1 VHIKLYNSTN
11 QDSIK
16 LTLGDISEEQLIMPF
31 MTAQVAK
38 MSYILVQNVGGVET
52 VLDQGSLSPY
62 GFYLTH
68 FVIDENILHWYLNGS
83 LWKELSVAPATY
95 DKVEF
100 SSDSLA
106 FVDEMLFL
114 PYLVDSED
122 IAGWYGANKAFIDQ
136 GEINYYSSR
145 VRQLADS
152 YTLNIEGDGVVT
164 GFKSAL
170 GEDGVSDFVIQ
181 ADKFRVVGTKNG
193 QPFGEGKS
201 VFEVDTDDEKIYLN
215 SNVVLRGNIVQTPD
229 GEEYPIPVFRG
240 KYNETYTYH
249 KYDQVSHDGAVWIFM
264 SDTPKTGEE
273 PVIGSPYWDIYV
285 EKGDKGT
292 DAPLIKLSG
301 ATQVIKVSATGEVT
315 PSANFTVIG
324 TPINTTITTFQYST
338 NGASFTTTPPT
349 GVTRSGNTVTVN
361 PNTSTFITL
370 TIRASDGTVSDSF
383 TIARVGDGV
392 KGEDG
397 ADGTDGVNGVD
408 GVWGILSNHAH
419 TVPSSSTGEVSNY
432 TGSGTT
438 IQVFEGSTALTFH
451 TTIANSRFT
460 VGTPTVSPASAITVG
475 ARSGSGTT
483 TCTVADHSAMNNA
496 QDMVQITYPITARRA
511 NGTSVTFNL
520 VQTITKSKAGEKGE
534 KGDQGEQGP
543 GLIFRG
549 NWQENETYYRT
560 ADRRDAV
567 KYGNNYYLCNINNT
581 TGVLPT
587 NSTYWTQMNYFA
599 NIATGLMLAED
610 ATINRYLT
618 LSEGGVMRTE
628 DGSVTFESDGIRMK
642 PPGYP
647 QRSMHLDGAQLA
659 FWDKDGFPT
668 VAIGDLTAAIEMI
681 MSNSELRERFPE
693 AWTSGDG
700 EEEEEGERFP
710 KSGFL
715 MMAGNI
721 ALANSVLANSLVE
734 IPGDLIGDGTLGR
747 RKIAEKAIGIAQLD
761 TENLYVPGVS
771 NINIPRSDVY
781 HGSADPS
788 GNWTTIVSFSIPK
801 IEGNYVPDVFR
812 ISADYSLIG
821 DDETH
826 LRIRV
831 NGSVIA
837 ETRAAQATFPGSSGT
852 FQGIIA
858 AAHLEDTI
866 TVDVQVMGSYGGDNL
881 INVSN
886 VRIFQNDQLPI
897 RAGSPIYVGPFETPP
912 PGCQLTCQI
921 SCQGSC
927 QVSCQDGCEGSCQTG
942 CQTSCQA
949 TCEKTSQ
956 SGGGCIRQGTPV
968 EVWDLEAQEY
978 ITVPV
983 EDLKPGMIL
992 PWYQPETD
1000 TVIHGELTQLV
1011 DASYSHEFLRIR
1023 THNGPSVDVTFS
1035 QPFDVLADLGQGQKW
1050 YKLQAMYLRPGMQL
1064 IRPFEAPDNRLSTI
1078 VSIETVREHG
1088 VHFWNPKTTT
1098 GGYCVNGYAD
1108 MLIK

>member
-1 VHIKLYNSTN
+1 MHIKLYNSTN

-587 NSTYWTQMNYFA
+587 NSTYWTQMNRFD
-599 NIATGLMLAED
+599 NVATKLLLAED
-610 ATINRYLT
+610 AFVNQT
-618 LSEGGVMRTE
+618 LNVGSGGSKSAGISSVGGVRFWAGSQIPTSAPFRVEE
-628 DGSVTFESDGIRMK
+628 DGTVHATIGNFRGHVI
-642 PPGYP
+642 
-647 QRSMHLDGAQLA
+647 GA
-659 FWDKDGFPT
+659 
-668 VAIGDLTAAIEMI
+668 V
-681 MSNSELRERFPE
+681 
-693 AWTSGDG
+693 
-700 EEEEEGERFP
+700 
-710 KSGFL
+710 
-715 MMAGNI
+715 
-721 ALANSVLANSLVE
+721 
-734 IPGDLIGDGTLGR
+734 
-747 RKIAEKAIGIAQLD
+747 
-761 TENLYVPGVS
+761 
-771 NINIPRSDVY
+771 
-781 HGSADPS
+781 
-788 GNWTTIVSFSIPK
+788 
-801 IEGNYVPDVFR
+801 
-812 ISADYSLIG
+812 
-821 DDETH
+821 
-826 LRIRV
+826 
-831 NGSVIA
+831 
-837 ETRAAQATFPGSSGT
+837 
-852 FQGIIA
+852 
-858 AAHLEDTI
+858 
-866 TVDVQVMGSYGGDNL
+866 
-881 INVSN
+881 
-886 VRIFQNDQLPI
+886 
-897 RAGSPIYVGPFETPP
+897 
-912 PGCQLTCQI
+912 
-921 SCQGSC
+921 
-927 QVSCQDGCEGSCQTG
+927 
-942 CQTSCQA
+942 
-949 TCEKTSQ
+949 
-956 SGGGCIRQGTPV
+956 
-968 EVWDLEAQEY
+968 
-978 ITVPV
+978 
-983 EDLKPGMIL
+983 
-992 PWYQPETD
+992 
-1000 TVIHGELTQLV
+1000 
-1011 DASYSHEFLRIR
+1011 
-1023 THNGPSVDVTFS
+1023 
-1035 QPFDVLADLGQGQKW
+1035 
-1050 YKLQAMYLRPGMQL
+1050 
-1064 IRPFEAPDNRLSTI
+1064 
-1078 VSIETVREHG
+1078 
-1088 VHFWNPKTTT
+1088 
-1098 GGYCVNGYAD
+1098 YAD
-1108 MLIK
+1108 

>member
-1 VHIKLYNSTN
+1 MHIKLYNSTN

-520 VQTITKSKAGEKGE
+520 VQTITKSKAGEKG
-534 KGDQGEQGP
+534 DQGEQGP

-549 NWQENETYYRT
+549 NWQENETYYRN

-567 KYGNNYYLCNINNT
+567 KYGDNYYLCKINNT

-587 NSTYWTQMNYFA
+587 NTSHWTQMNYFD
-599 NIATGLMLAED
+599 NVATKLLLAED
-610 ATINRYLT
+610 AFVNQT
-618 LSEGGVMRTE
+618 LNVGSGGSKSAGISSVGGVRFWAGSQIPTSAPFRVEE
-628 DGSVTFESDGIRMK
+628 DGTVHATIGNFRGHVI
-642 PPGYP
+642 
-647 QRSMHLDGAQLA
+647 GA
-659 FWDKDGFPT
+659 
-668 VAIGDLTAAIEMI
+668 V
-681 MSNSELRERFPE
+681 
-693 AWTSGDG
+693 
-700 EEEEEGERFP
+700 
-710 KSGFL
+710 
-715 MMAGNI
+715 
-721 ALANSVLANSLVE
+721 
-734 IPGDLIGDGTLGR
+734 
-747 RKIAEKAIGIAQLD
+747 
-761 TENLYVPGVS
+761 
-771 NINIPRSDVY
+771 
-781 HGSADPS
+781 
-788 GNWTTIVSFSIPK
+788 
-801 IEGNYVPDVFR
+801 
-812 ISADYSLIG
+812 
-821 DDETH
+821 
-826 LRIRV
+826 
-831 NGSVIA
+831 
-837 ETRAAQATFPGSSGT
+837 
-852 FQGIIA
+852 
-858 AAHLEDTI
+858 
-866 TVDVQVMGSYGGDNL
+866 
-881 INVSN
+881 
-886 VRIFQNDQLPI
+886 
-897 RAGSPIYVGPFETPP
+897 
-912 PGCQLTCQI
+912 
-921 SCQGSC
+921 
-927 QVSCQDGCEGSCQTG
+927 
-942 CQTSCQA
+942 
-949 TCEKTSQ
+949 
-956 SGGGCIRQGTPV
+956 
-968 EVWDLEAQEY
+968 
-978 ITVPV
+978 
-983 EDLKPGMIL
+983 
-992 PWYQPETD
+992 
-1000 TVIHGELTQLV
+1000 
-1011 DASYSHEFLRIR
+1011 
-1023 THNGPSVDVTFS
+1023 
-1035 QPFDVLADLGQGQKW
+1035 
-1050 YKLQAMYLRPGMQL
+1050 
-1064 IRPFEAPDNRLSTI
+1064 
-1078 VSIETVREHG
+1078 
-1088 VHFWNPKTTT
+1088 
-1098 GGYCVNGYAD
+1098 YAD
-1108 MLIK
+1108 